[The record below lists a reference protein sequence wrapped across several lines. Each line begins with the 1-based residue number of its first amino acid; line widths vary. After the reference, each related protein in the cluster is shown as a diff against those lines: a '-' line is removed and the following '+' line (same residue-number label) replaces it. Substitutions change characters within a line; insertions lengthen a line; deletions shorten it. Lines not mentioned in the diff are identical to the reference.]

1 MDASQTK
8 KLTKD
13 PISRLLLSFCSQTTM
28 SVMLYSFQALINTY
42 FVAVGVGAY
51 AAGAVALSAPIML
64 IIGSFA
70 STVGAGGASIVSRA
84 LGKNDPEKAAS
95 TVGNTLLFF
104 WMISSVSSVLG
115 LLLLNPLLELL
126 AVDDVLM
133 PYAKG
138 YTEIILIGAVTA
150 TGFSSLIRAEGNI
163 RFSIYQWTV
172 SALVNLLLDP
182 LFIFYFHMG
191 VEGAALA
198 TVISQMVS
206 MGLCMYYY
214 FLSKKHAFPV
224 NRRHFRVKPA
234 LMGEILSIGSPALL
248 SQIGNSI
255 FLIAINHRL
264 GALGGPEAIS
274 AFGIVSRL
282 RSFLVM
288 PVSGIVQGL
297 QPIIGFNYAAGLN
310 KRVQEAIRLS
320 ILATILY
327 GLVIMLICILIP
339 RELIYIFIREEQIVS
354 IGIRALQSI
363 ALSFPFMGALTIT
376 AAYFQSTGKAL
387 FAFALPMMSI
397 VLISVPALY
406 ILSWIF
412 ELRGI
417 WFTYLVSDGITF
429 LMAIFFLQLILKRQN
444 ANTKERI

>member
-1 MDASQTK
+1 MDRSQTA

-13 PISRLLLSFCSQTTM
+13 PISKLLLSFCSQTTL
-28 SVMLYSFQALINTY
+28 SVMLYSFQSLINTY

-51 AAGAVALSAPIML
+51 AAGAVALSTPILL

-70 STVGAGGASIVSRA
+70 STVGAGGASIISRA

-95 TVGNTLLFF
+95 TVANTLIFF
-104 WMISSVSSVLG
+104 WMISSMFSVLS
-115 LLLLNPLLELL
+115 LLMLNPLLELL
-126 AVDDVLM
+126 AVDSVLM

-163 RFSIYQWTV
+163 RFSIYQWTI
-172 SALVNLLLDP
+172 SALVNLILDP
-182 LFIFYFHMG
+182 LFIFYFDMG

-214 FLSKKHAFPV
+214 FFSKRHVFPIY
-224 NRRHFRVKPA
+224 RRHFRVRPG

-248 SQIGNSI
+248 SQICNSV

-264 GALGGPEAIS
+264 GALGGPEAIT
-274 AFGIVSRL
+274 AFGIISRL
-282 RSFLVM
+282 RSFIVM
-288 PVSGIVQGL
+288 PISGIVQGL

-310 KRVQEAIRLS
+310 KRVKEAIRLS
-320 ILATILY
+320 IIASIVY
-327 GLVIMLICILIP
+327 GLIIMLVCILLP
-339 RELIYIFIREEQIVS
+339 GKLIRIFIHEEHIVS
-354 IGIRALQSI
+354 IGITALQAI

-387 FAFALPMMSI
+387 FAFALPMMSV
-397 VLISVPALY
+397 VLISIPTLY
-406 ILSWIF
+406 MLAWLF
-412 ELRGI
+412 ELQGV
-417 WFTYLVSDGITF
+417 WFTYLVADGITF
-429 LMAIFFLQLILKRQN
+429 LLAIVFLQLILKRQTEH
-444 ANTKERI
+444 TKEKL